1 MERAAAAVVADKVFL
16 EDDRRA
22 ARLQAWTRR
31 EETFISISRP
41 FFQLMGVSIV
51 WVEIMRTIF
60 GGCRSSVVGVKR
72 RRRIL
77 YVILFR

>member
-41 FFQLMGVSIV
+41 FFQLMGD
-51 WVEIMRTIF
+51 F
-60 GGCRSSVVGVKR
+60 NCLGGDYENKLWWWLSSAVGVKR
-72 RRRIL
+72 RR
-77 YVILFR
+77 ILFSFLC